1 MEAPPQTL
9 QRDGQITSIEHEP
22 LARINVITPVSV
34 IIPTYREVEN
44 IPLILE
50 RLSHLKDAAG
60 VDLEAIFM
68 DDDSRD
74 GSVEAV
80 AASGCDWA
88 RIIVRTGPRGLS
100 AAVVDGFRVAKH
112 PILICMD
119 CDLSHPPEKIP
130 DLVLALA
137 SGQQFAIGSRY
148 VPGGKTDDDW
158 GFFRWLNSRVAT
170 ILARPLT
177 KANDPM
183 SGFFAMRQSDFHR
196 AANLNPIGYKI
207 ALELIVKCG
216 LENVAE
222 IPITFVDRIAG
233 ESKLSAK
240 EQIKY
245 LQHLRR
251 LYIYKFGTMM
261 ELIQFLVVGASGV
274 IVNLLVIALLRIAG
288 AADQAALAGGVGV
301 SLITNFLLNRRFTF
315 SYARDRKIWKQFGG
329 FVGASLVGL
338 IVNYSVALAL
348 VKTVFDGVSGAI
360 YFAALIGVIAGMTF
374 NFIGNRYLVFRKHVQ
389 KSI

>member
-1 MEAPPQTL
+1 MSA
-9 QRDGQITSIEHEP
+9 TSIARPTNTGEHEQ
-22 LARINVITPVSV
+22 LARIKVLAPISI
-34 IIPTYREVEN
+34 IIPTYREVES

-50 RLSHLKDAAG
+50 RLSRLRSEEDI
-60 VDLEAIFM
+60 DLEVLFL
-68 DDDSRD
+68 DDNSGD

-80 AASGCDWA
+80 DTSGFDWA
-88 RIIVRTGPRGLS
+88 RIVVRTGKRGLS
-100 AAVVDGFRVAKH
+100 PAVIDGFRLAKH

-148 VPGGKTDDDW
+148 VPGGSTDDDW

-183 SGFFAMRQSDFHR
+183 SGFFAIRKADFDR
-196 AANLNPIGYKI
+196 ATNLNPVGYKI

-216 LENVAE
+216 VENVAE
-222 IPITFVDRIAG
+222 IPITFVDRVAG

-240 EQIKY
+240 EQLKY
-245 LQHLRR
+245 LKHLRR

-261 ELIQFLVVGASGV
+261 ELIQFLIVGASGV
-274 IVNLLVIALLRIAG
+274 LVNLSVIALLRSAG
-288 AADQAALAGGVGV
+288 AADQAALSGGVGV
-301 SLITNFLLNRRFTF
+301 SLISNFLLNRRITF
-315 SYARDRKIWKQFGG
+315 SYARRRNIWKQFGG
-329 FVGASLVGL
+329 FVGASAVGMV
-338 IVNYSVALAL
+338 VNYTVALAL
-348 VKTVFDGVSGAI
+348 MRTVFSGVSGGI
-360 YFAALIGVIAGMTF
+360 YSAALIGVAAGMVF
-374 NFIGNRYLVFRKHVQ
+374 NFIGNRYLVFRKRVQ
-389 KSI
+389 KPE